1 MKNQNEVY
9 GAVDD
14 FPRGALAGCGYL
26 FAIAAG
32 ILIGLLLTFAL
43 ILALWG

>member
-1 MKNQNEVY
+1 MENQNEVY
-9 GAVDD
+9 GDTDD
-14 FPRGALAGCGYL
+14 FPRGALTGCGYL

-32 ILIGLLLTFAL
+32 ILIGLLLALVL

>member
-1 MKNQNEVY
+1 MEKQNEVY
-9 GAVDD
+9 DEKD
-14 FPRGALAGCGYL
+14 HFPRGALAGCGYL